1 MVENTPQNEYYARAF
16 VSCSL
21 RAEDKPFVDFI
32 CSILEAYHIK
42 PFGTVGKFCA
52 APENPVV
59 SMKENIKDADIVV
72 ICATPRY
79 TLKDIHTSNET
90 NGLSEMIHV
99 ETGMAL
105 SAGKPVVAF
114 VKKGTNVGCVI
125 PNITQYVELTGE
137 VRERDKNTGKYKEI
151 TKTSVVW
158 PRYHQLDA
166 VRCLLKATKDGG
178 VGHRFLIQH
187 SAGSGKS
194 NSITWLAY
202 QLVGLLDGTQPLLD
216 SVIVVTDR
224 VRGTSQGFR
233 AIDRRY

>member
-32 CSILEAYHIK
+32 CSLLEAYHIK

-137 VRERDKNTGKYKEI
+137 EEDYKEKENIISSLLNNAYKHFRAKYLQNKKETAIAVRDKEDTELWATIGK
-151 TKTSVVW
+151 V
-158 PRYHQLDA
+158 A
-166 VRCLLKATKDGG
+166 VLIIAVC
-178 VGHRFLIQH
+178 VIIRFV
-187 SAGSGKS
+187 K
-194 NSITWLAY
+194 N
-202 QLVGLLDGTQPLLD
+202 DN
-216 SVIVVTDR
+216 
-224 VRGTSQGFR
+224 
-233 AIDRRY
+233 